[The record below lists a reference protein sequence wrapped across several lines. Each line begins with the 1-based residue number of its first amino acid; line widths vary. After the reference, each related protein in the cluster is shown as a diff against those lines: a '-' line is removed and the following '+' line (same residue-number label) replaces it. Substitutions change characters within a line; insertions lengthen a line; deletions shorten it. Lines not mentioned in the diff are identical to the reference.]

1 MGRRTH
7 HHKHRYMV
15 TYETKGDDDKYLVRK
30 IDFVTDVKPTT
41 RHQMETMEILI
52 STRRENN
59 RPVII
64 VAMELATSAGRA
76 TQPARRGK
84 GDPADI

>member
-1 MGRRTH
+1 MGRRTY
-7 HHKHRYMV
+7 KHRYIV
-15 TYETKGDDDKYLVRK
+15 TYETKGDDGDYLVRK

-64 VAMELATSAGRA
+64 VAMEPATPRRA

-84 GDPADI
+84 GDPAGI

>member
-7 HHKHRYMV
+7 KHRYIV
-15 TYETKGDDDKYLVRK
+15 TYETKGDDGNYLVQK
-30 IDFVTDVKPTT
+30 IDFVTEVRATT

-64 VAMELATSAGRA
+64 VAMELATSPRRA
-76 TQPARRGK
+76 TQSERRGK
-84 GDPADI
+84 GDPAV